1 MLYLNDL
8 NFETVPAL
16 YKQKGSIFS
25 ETEADLGNAKTVDSA
40 GVAFLV
46 MWAKSLPEKRLTLK
60 NVPDKAIAL
69 IRTFKLSELFSI
81 EE

>member
-8 NFETVPAL
+8 NFETVPAF
-16 YKQKGSIFS
+16 YKDRASYYS
-25 ETEADLGNAKTVDSA
+25 DSEADLSGASTVDSA

-46 MWAKSLPEKRLTLK
+46 MWAKNLPQRRLTLK
-60 NVPDKAIAL
+60 NVPDKALAL
-69 IRTFKLSELFSI
+69 IRTFKVGELFNI

>member
-16 YKQKGSIFS
+16 YKDRASYFS
-25 ETEADLGNAKTVDSA
+25 DKDADLSRSSEVDSA

-46 MWAKSLPEKRLTLK
+46 MWAKNLPEKRLTLK
-60 NVPDKAIAL
+60 NVPDRALAL
-69 IRTFKLSELFSI
+69 IRTFKVGELFNI